1 MRIITTV
8 SDLTEYLESEKLYFK
23 TGFVPTMGALHAG
36 HVALVERSVKE
47 NKTTIVSI
55 FVNPRQFNDKSDFE
69 NYPVTF
75 ENDCLLLEN
84 AGCNILFAPDKNDIF
99 NNYNG
104 YSTNLNGI
112 DEIYE
117 GEFRPGHFNGVV
129 DVVYRLFDLV
139 KPEKA
144 YFGEKDFQQLAII
157 KIMVKNAKLPIQI
170 IPCEIVREES
180 GLAMSSRN
188 ERLNSHERTE
198 ASNIYS
204 AIKKYAEN
212 AVDGTQTQQLAKQI
226 SDEINKTA
234 SLNTEYVI
242 FCEPDSLKPVY
253 ILNKNSKVQLCVA
266 VWCNKIR
273 LIDNISL
280 HI

>member
-8 SDLTEYLESEKLYFK
+8 SDLTRYLESEKLYGK

-36 HVALVERSVKE
+36 HIALVERSVQE
-47 NKTTIVSI
+47 NTTTIVSI

-75 ENDCLLLEN
+75 ENDCMMLEN
-84 AGCNILFAPDKNDIF
+84 AGCKIVFSPKQDDIY
-99 NNYNG
+99 NNYSGFN
-104 YSTNLNGI
+104 TDLNGI
-112 DEIYE
+112 DELYE
-117 GEFRPGHFNGVV
+117 GEFRPGHFKGVV

-139 KPEKA
+139 KPAKA

-157 KIMVKNAKLPIQI
+157 KLMVKNANLPIQI
-170 IPCEIVREES
+170 IPCPIVREKS

-188 ERLNSHERTE
+188 ERLSSEERID
-198 ASNIYS
+198 ASNIIR
-204 AIKKYAEN
+204 AMKKYSN
-212 AVDGTQTQQLAKQI
+212 QAVDGVNTQVLAKQI
-226 SDEINKTA
+226 ADEINNTA
-234 SLNTEYVI
+234 SLKTEYIV

-253 ILNKNSKVQLCVA
+253 TLKQNSKVQLCVA
-266 VWCNKIR
+266 VWCGKIR
-273 LIDNISL
+273 LIDNLCL

>member
-1 MRIITTV
+1 MKIINTV
-8 SDLTEYLESEKLYFK
+8 SDLAEFLSSEKLYGK

-36 HVALVERSVKE
+36 HIALIERSVLE
-47 NKTTIVSI
+47 NETTLVSI

-75 ENDCLLLEN
+75 EKDCLLLEK
-84 AGCNILFAPDKNDIF
+84 AGCNILFAPNKDDVYD
-99 NNYNG
+99 NYNG
-104 YSTNLNGI
+104 HSTDLNGI

-117 GEFRPGHFNGVV
+117 GEFRPGHFKGVV
-129 DVVYRLFDLV
+129 DVVYRLFDLI

-157 KIMVKNAKLPIQI
+157 KLMVKNANLPILI
-170 IPCEIVREES
+170 IPCEIVREKS

-188 ERLNSHERTE
+188 ERLSRQERIE
-198 ASNIYS
+198 AANIYS
-204 AIKKYAEN
+204 AIKKLSEQ
-212 AVDGTQTQQLAKQI
+212 AVDGKQTEQLADQI
-226 SDEINKTA
+226 SNEINKTA
-234 SLNTEYVI
+234 SLKTEYVV

-253 ILNKNSKVQLCVA
+253 SLKKNSKVQLCVA
-266 VWCNKIR
+266 VWCGKIR
-273 LIDNISL
+273 LIDNLCL